1 MKALRLFL
9 ASTIKA
15 GIDMS
20 EPIVEITSDDL
31 LWIDFKGKEIR
42 IEQNPNFNDGKLMIT
57 VHKPNQDF
65 HAKLLVKEESDE

>member
-1 MKALRLFL
+1 MKVPRLFL
-9 ASTIKA
+9 ASTIKT

-57 VHKPNQDF
+57 VHKPNQDC